1 MIEIEQLRI
10 IQEATGGEYVGS
22 VEEWVQIENK
32 YLSDT
37 VQTDRKGITFI
48 SELIKEDK
56 SLNEEELKWEWKLMS
71 IQGQESLFS
80 EKMYEVEKILMGYD
94 RNPMEFAA
102 FNDF

>member
-1 MIEIEQLRI
+1 
-10 IQEATGGEYVGS
+10 
-22 VEEWVQIENK
+22 
-32 YLSDT
+32 

-80 EKMYEVEKILMGYD
+80 EKMYEVEKILMRYD